1 MNNLSQ
7 LTRQHYEKNET
18 VTALQRAGFAIAAW
32 NDVTA
37 EALQWIGRQRPPT
50 QGFSLGVVLGPR
62 LGEMSANLARNIR
75 EGRVRFVMG
84 VCTADGEQSVKP
96 KTSLEFLLQEVAG
109 NRKPGATGEQEAA
122 GE

>member
-1 MNNLSQ
+1 LF
-7 LTRQHYEKNET
+7 TEGET
-18 VTALQRAGFAIAAW
+18 VTALQRAGFTIATW

-37 EALQWIGRQRPPT
+37 EALEWIGQQRQPT
-50 QGFSLGVVLGPR
+50 QGFSLGVVLGQR

-84 VCTADGEQSVKP
+84 VCTADGERSAKP

-109 NRKPGATGEQEAA
+109 NPKPEATGEQEAA
-122 GE
+122 DG